1 MVVDAAPL
9 FTIVITFTTTAIAV
23 IINAN

>member
-9 FTIVITFTTTAIAV
+9 FIIVITFTTTAIAV